1 VRKSAREAY
10 GNNLIA
16 RRKRAISNGMQASA
30 FKIGNRVGIGR
41 GYSSLGKCNFCLK
54 GTGNL
59 CPDFMATG
67 RDAN

>member
-1 VRKSAREAY
+1 
-10 GNNLIA
+10 
-16 RRKRAISNGMQASA
+16 MQASA